1 MLHRNSA
8 KEGGTILMNEQ
19 ELTVYEQEIINVLD
33 EIKELFL
40 RKNRAYNKSKDPM
53 TNFAVGGLLLYG
65 NSGFAGRFEALKSYV
80 TKHIAN
86 LYTHDI
92 QDLGLEESTRDIATY
107 MIIAT
112 VMKRTYDRAVAA
124 ELAKQQTETETTE
137 EYIEPTVE
145 EENIEEN
152 VY

>member
-1 MLHRNSA
+1 MLRRDPA
-8 KEGGTILMNEQ
+8 KEGGTILMDEQ

-33 EIKELFL
+33 EIRDLFL
-40 RKNRAYNKSKDPM
+40 HKNRAYNKNKDPM

-92 QDLGLEESTRDIATY
+92 QDLGIEESTRDIATY

-124 ELAKQQTETETTE
+124 ELAKQKVEVEPVKEDTE
-137 EYIEPTVE
+137 P
-145 EENIEEN
+145 IEESTEDN